1 MGAFI
6 LQLFYYSLGSGLI
19 INLFVMLNV
28 YVLDKKGY
36 LPQYIN
42 FIKDIPA
49 PYVLKV
55 LIFILTVIMVGIFIE
70 GINETCFQYYGKLHR
85 AGKAFVPK
93 RRKPE
98 KDRRTFLCF
107 LLWHIFR
114 RVGIVEA
121 CLYLSKRDKKNT
133 DKKNVVKEEKQ
144 KQEEEEKDEE
154 EETEEEKKKR
164 QLEKKKQLKMHKK
177 NPLYNFM
184 RDRDYTDPNEA
195 MLTCE
200 KVVISKNIKSEINM
214 YKSFSF
220 ITQLARISFLLI
232 AITCFILMIIITAV
246 WGVNKIFWCVD
257 NWEALR
263 DLFNFYLA
271 GFLVTLIIV
280 ILSTPMAENF
290 GIRYVRDVGRW
301 YNAIIISSKIP
312 FPDQKGESMSKDTLE
327 TAVNLVTE
335 IPLDTAGSE

>member
-121 CLYLSKRDKKNT
+121 CLYLSKRDKKN
-133 DKKNVVKEEKQ
+133 
-144 KQEEEEKDEE
+144 
-154 EETEEEKKKR
+154 
-164 QLEKKKQLKMHKK
+164 
-177 NPLYNFM
+177 PLYNFM

-232 AITCFILMIIITAV
+232 AITCFVVMIIITAV

-271 GFLVTLIIV
+271 GFLVTLFIV
-280 ILSTPMAENF
+280 ITATPMAANF

-301 YNAIIISSKIP
+301 YNAILISATIP
-312 FPDQKGESMSKDTLE
+312 FPNQREPISEDTLE
-327 TAVNLVTE
+327 TLARIITT
-335 IPLDTAGSE
+335 IHLDTAGSE